1 MGLIG
6 LIVAAMIVCLL
17 AFAGFRAYVAPQKPQ
32 AGNRIAEPAAPA
44 QAQGFDASNP
54 SLSLDSIK
62 KQLDGA
68 AQKEMERAQDMDEG
82 RI

>member
-17 AFAGFRAYVAPQKPQ
+17 AFAGFRAHVAPQKPQ
-32 AGNRIAEPAAPA
+32 AANRITEAAPA
-44 QAQGFDASNP
+44 QAFDTPSASA
-54 SLSLDSIK
+54 SLESIK
-62 KQLDGA
+62 KQLDSVT
-68 AQKEMERAQDMDEG
+68 QKEMERARDMDEG

>member
-17 AFAGFRAYVAPQKPQ
+17 AFVGFRAYVAPPKPQ
-32 AGNRIAEPAAPA
+32 VNNQIAEVAPA
-44 QAQGFDASNP
+44 QALDTSNP
-54 SLSLDSIK
+54 STSLDNIK
-62 KQLDGA
+62 KQLDSA
-68 AQKEMERAQDMDEG
+68 AQKEIGRAQDMEEG

>member
-17 AFAGFRAYVAPQKPQ
+17 AFVGFRAYVAPPKPQ
-32 AGNRIAEPAAPA
+32 VSNQITEAAPA
-44 QAQGFDASNP
+44 QAQAFDTSNP
-54 SLSLDSIK
+54 STSLDSIK
-62 KQLDGA
+62 KQLDTA
-68 AQKEMERAQDMDEG
+68 AQKEIGRAQDMEEG

>member
-17 AFAGFRAYVAPQKPQ
+17 AFAGFRAYVAPPKPQ
-32 AGNRIAEPAAPA
+32 AGNQITEVAPA
-44 QAQGFDASNP
+44 QAQAFDTSNP
-54 SLSLDSIK
+54 STSLDSIR
-62 KQLDGA
+62 KQLDSA
-68 AQKEMERAQDMDEG
+68 AQREMERAQEMEEG

>member
-1 MGLIG
+1 MGLFG

-32 AGNRIAEPAAPA
+32 AGNQVVESVAPA
-44 QAQGFDASNP
+44 QAQGLDTSNP
-54 SLSLDSIK
+54 SSSLESIK
-62 KQLDGA
+62 RQLDRA
-68 AQKEMERAQDMDEG
+68 TQKEMERAQDMEEG

>member
-1 MGLIG
+1 MGLFG

-32 AGNRIAEPAAPA
+32 AANRITETAPV
-44 QAQGFDASNP
+44 QALDTPSASA
-54 SLSLDSIK
+54 SLESIK
-62 KQLDGA
+62 KQLDSVT
-68 AQKEMERAQDMDEG
+68 QKEMERARDMDEG